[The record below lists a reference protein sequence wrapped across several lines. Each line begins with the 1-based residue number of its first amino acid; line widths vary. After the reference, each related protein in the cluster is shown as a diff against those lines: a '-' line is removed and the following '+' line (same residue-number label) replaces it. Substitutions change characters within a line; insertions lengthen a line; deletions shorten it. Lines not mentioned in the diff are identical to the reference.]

1 MDLSSL
7 RLLLALWALMSRQAV
22 VSLESLNMS
31 CLYQISPDET
41 RSVTCSWSDEPGA
54 EASLQLSRSGK
65 IYSCIFS
72 PSSIFNV
79 TTRIKSLRTGEV
91 VWSQPQP
98 LDLSKI
104 AKYPPPAVT
113 LIHQTDD
120 SLVVSW
126 KSDTD
131 KGTYRLRYKSRDSS
145 TWTEV
150 SDQIPIK
157 EVQNYTIKNLLPF
170 MVYKVS
176 VAYHRG
182 YGLWSDWS
190 SEATGRTLDRV
201 PSKPAGICYRVK
213 REAARLTGL
222 QLIWMASDP
231 GEAEGRV
238 LGYNVSINSVKQ
250 DQNGTEMMALPVEK
264 EGNYSVAVQA
274 FNTAGFG
281 PAALLQINT
290 QAQNPLL
297 SVRNLSIYSRSPERK
312 ELQVQWTSP
321 SAPVC
326 SHVAVQW
333 HSEQNP
339 STTRSILVDCNS
351 SSTVIRDLDPD
362 EFYQVSV
369 FPAYQQQCG
378 PPQSLEANLE
388 LGALMKPIDLKVVSV
403 SKTSVTVMW
412 EWQKAKADDVAEYK
426 VMLRRDTDQQGPSVS
441 LWPDLHQHIFSS
453 LTPNTEYSLILS
465 VDGDLRDIT
474 TVKTQFDEAVVVA
487 PLVPLLLLIISA
499 MICFLLFRTL
509 YNLYF
514 FPPICNPNRSM
525 VGQWLLN
532 PNREKCA
539 QKTFLD
545 ISDFKVKDFLGDSH
559 LILVTPEER
568 LSSSEDLREKTSLQS
583 MGKLSV
589 FTSTDKLDFTDV
601 PGTDPTTGQGFDIQ
615 PIKQQQL
622 DSLQSVFTSKDA
634 NIWSP
639 HREEAIY
646 PTSHHGG
653 PFPVFPISSWRQLV
667 SESEELEGFLE
678 VEYIT
683 NNCFRAESTAGEETS
698 DICPNTAP

>member
-1 MDLSSL
+1 ELKLCESERMCVTNLKDCNGPPFFFLLS
-7 RLLLALWALMSRQAV
+7 A
-22 VSLESLNMS
+22 ESLNMS

-201 PSKPAGICYRVK
+201 EMMPFFV
-213 REAARLTGL
+213 LF
-222 QLIWMASDP
+222 
-231 GEAEGRV
+231 GRV

-339 STTRSILVDCNS
+339 STTRSILVDCNN
-351 SSTVIRDLDPD
+351 LDPD

-474 TVKTQFDEAVVVA
+474 TVKTQFGEKFSLATQ
-487 PLVPLLLLIISA
+487 IK
-499 MICFLLFRTL
+499 
-509 YNLYF
+509 
-514 FPPICNPNRSM
+514 
-525 VGQWLLN
+525 
-532 PNREKCA
+532 KCA

>member
-1 MDLSSL
+1 
-7 RLLLALWALMSRQAV
+7 
-22 VSLESLNMS
+22 
-31 CLYQISPDET
+31 
-41 RSVTCSWSDEPGA
+41 
-54 EASLQLSRSGK
+54 
-65 IYSCIFS
+65 
-72 PSSIFNV
+72 
-79 TTRIKSLRTGEV
+79 
-91 VWSQPQP
+91 
-98 LDLSKI
+98 
-104 AKYPPPAVT
+104 
-113 LIHQTDD
+113 
-120 SLVVSW
+120 
-126 KSDTD
+126 
-131 KGTYRLRYKSRDSS
+131 
-145 TWTEV
+145 
-150 SDQIPIK
+150 
-157 EVQNYTIKNLLPF
+157 

-426 VMLRRDTDQQGPSVS
+426 VMLRRDTDQQGP
-441 LWPDLHQHIFSS
+441 
-453 LTPNTEYSLILS
+453 N
-465 VDGDLRDIT
+465 
-474 TVKTQFDEAVVVA
+474 EAVVVA